1 MTITWK
7 QALSDKKLRLQFV
20 LTGIVLAGV
29 LWSLSN
35 FLNFIETRQGIILA
49 DPLLSH
55 FKPLN
60 LTWLIFGLIY
70 LSLITVLFHLAKYPK
85 QLMFILQA
93 YSLLVI
99 IRMAAMYVLPL
110 NPPPDMI
117 PLNDPFVEYF
127 GTGRLLTKDLF
138 FSGHTAT
145 LFLIFFTVQNKKLKI
160 VFLTCAI
167 AVALSVLLQHVHYT
181 IDVLA
186 APFFTY
192 VSFRIILFFHK
203 KQPLF

>member
-1 MTITWK
+1 MTILWIE
-7 QALSDKKLRLQFV
+7 ALSDKKYRLQAV
-20 LTGIVLAGV
+20 LTVIVLAGV
-29 LWSLSN
+29 LWSLTN
-35 FLNFIETRQGIILA
+35 FLNFIENRQGIILA

-70 LSLITVLFHLAKYPK
+70 LSLITALFELAKYPK

-93 YSLLVI
+93 YSLLVV
-99 IRMAAMYVLPL
+99 IRMAAMYIIPL

-145 LFLIFFTVQNKKLKI
+145 LFLLFLTVQSKKLKI
-160 VFLTCAI
+160 LFLTCTI
-167 AVALSVLLQHVHYT
+167 ALGLSVLLQHVHYS

-192 VSFRIILFFHK
+192 TCFHIILFFHK